1 MKFRNLAKHYGSKIA
16 IGGSTLGASFV
27 AFADDYTALITQAQ
41 TDATGNQTGVITA
54 VIAIAVVTFGAG
66 ALLRWLNK

>member
-1 MKFRNLAKHYGSKIA
+1 MKFRNLAKRYGSKIA
-16 IGGSTLGASFV
+16 IGGSALAASF
-27 AFADDYTALITQAQ
+27 AASADDYTALITQAQ
-41 TDATGNQTGVITA
+41 TDSTGNQTAVITA